1 MSEYKKRIA
10 VFAVVAVLAT
20 AGLAVAVNTLSLG
33 GKTSTTTPGYTT
45 SMATSQMSPPEQNDF
60 TLNGP
65 VPLIVIMSQN
75 NTFALTYSATTLSV
89 PVTGLSF
96 ALNQSY
102 ITTYSNGTKWVPY
115 SQACSSNSVSSTESV
130 PSQSSYSV
138 TVITQTANSCGYPAP
153 LGWAPVN
160 GSAVESY
167 QEPNSN
173 QIQLSVVP
181 TAIAANQTVSLRFT
195 ITLNLPPGVYDIGL
209 GLGVHTSQ
217 FFEYSHLNPFPVVV
231 K

>member
-10 VFAVVAVLAT
+10 VFAVIAVLAA

-33 GKTSTTTPGYTT
+33 GKTSTAAQGNTT
-45 SMATSQMSPPEQNDF
+45 STSTLMPPEQNDF

-65 VPLIVIMSQN
+65 VPLIVITSQN
-75 NTFALTYSATTLSV
+75 NTFALTYSANTLSV

-102 ITTYSNGTKWVPY
+102 ITTYSNGTEWVPY
-115 SQACSSNSVSSTESV
+115 SQACGSNSVSSTESV

-138 TVITQTANSCGYPAP
+138 TVITQTANSCGYPAS